1 MNFKADINKEILRL
15 SVPNIVS
22 NITVP
27 LLGMVDLAMMGHL
40 DDPVYIGAIALG
52 GIIFNIIYHSFAFLR
67 MGSSGFTAQAFG
79 AKNDRDVSLVLIR
92 SLLVAAGLA
101 VLLLLLQYPIQWLAF
116 RLLDGSEEV
125 KTLAR
130 QYFYIRI
137 FAAPATLA
145 LYAFY
150 GWFLGLQNARIPM
163 ILAITV
169 NAVNIC
175 LNFVF
180 IYGFGMKSDGVAL
193 ASVLAQY
200 TGLLLATIFL
210 FTRYKKYV
218 VRFSSAV
225 ILQLDEIKRFFKVNS
240 DIFIRTLLLIL
251 VFAFFLSRSADMGND
266 ILAVN
271 SLLFQFL
278 YIFSYFAD
286 GFAFAGEA
294 LAGKAKGAGDPSR
307 LKLTVKYLFRWNWG
321 TSVVY
326 ALFFLT
332 AFHLLLRLMTD
343 NELLIAMAD
352 EYKYWIVALPLA
364 SGAAFIWDG
373 IYIGVTASKAMR
385 NTMIIA
391 SLLVFLPVYY
401 LTVEHLGNHA
411 LWLALNLFM
420 LSRGLQMWALAR
432 KDVSDL

>member
-101 VLLLLLQYPIQWLAF
+101 VLLLLLQYPIQWVAF

-125 KTLAR
+125 KNLAR

>member
-1 MNFKADINKEILRL
+1 M
-15 SVPNIVS
+15 PNIVS

-101 VLLLLLQYPIQWLAF
+101 VLLLLLQYPIQWVAF

-125 KTLAR
+125 KNLAR

-200 TGLLLATIFL
+200 TGLLLALVFL

-225 ILQLDEIKRFFKVNS
+225 ILQLDEIKRFFRVNS

-294 LAGKAKGAGDPSR
+294 LAGKAKGAGDSSR

-326 ALFFLT
+326 ALFFFT
-332 AFHLLLRLMTD
+332 SFYLLLRLMTD
-343 NELLIAMAD
+343 NELLISMAD
-352 EYKYWIVALPLA
+352 EYKYWIVLLPLA

-385 NTMIIA
+385 NTMIVA
-391 SLLVFLPVYY
+391 SVLVFLPVYY
-401 LTVEHLGNHA
+401 LTVSHIGNHA

-420 LSRGLQMWALAR
+420 VSRGLQMWALAKR
-432 KDVSDL
+432 AIYLQ